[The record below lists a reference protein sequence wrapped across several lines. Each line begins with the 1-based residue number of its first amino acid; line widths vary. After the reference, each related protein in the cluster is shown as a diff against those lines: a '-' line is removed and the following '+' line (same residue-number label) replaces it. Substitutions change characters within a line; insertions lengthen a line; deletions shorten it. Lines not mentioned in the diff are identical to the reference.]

1 MGLCPDCSAEGETV
15 TYVGASRSDIVDGV
29 EADDNDKSGEDDTE
43 SDVKLAKCDLCGDEY
58 PVDDGSNS
66 DE

>member
-15 TYVGASRSDIVDGV
+15 TYVGASRSDIVDEVDGGKPKLDV
-29 EADDNDKSGEDDTE
+29 ESQMETAE
-43 SDVKLAKCDLCGDEY
+43 CDLCGDEY
-58 PVDDGSNS
+58 PVDYSDS

>member
-15 TYVGASRSDIVDGV
+15 TYVGASRSDIVDEVDGDKPKLDV
-29 EADDNDKSGEDDTE
+29 ESKVETTE
-43 SDVKLAKCDLCGDEY
+43 CDLCGDEY
-58 PVDDGSNS
+58 PIEGDS

>member
-15 TYVGASRSDIVDGV
+15 TYVGASKSDIVNGV
-29 EADDNDKSGEDDTE
+29 RSDETDQETGEDAEEETAE
-43 SDVKLAKCDLCGDEY
+43 CDLCGDEY
-58 PVDDGSNS
+58 PVEDGTDS

>member
-29 EADDNDKSGEDDTE
+29 EADGNAQAEEDDTK
-43 SDVKLAKCDLCGDEY
+43 SDVELAECDLCGDKY
-58 PVDDGSNS
+58 SVDDGSES